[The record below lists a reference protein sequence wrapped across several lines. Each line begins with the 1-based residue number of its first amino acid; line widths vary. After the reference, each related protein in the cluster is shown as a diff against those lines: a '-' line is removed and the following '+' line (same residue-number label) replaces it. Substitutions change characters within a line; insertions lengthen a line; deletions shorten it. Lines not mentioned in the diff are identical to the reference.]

1 MTTRLQE
8 LRQWVCWEWEQRD
21 GKATKVPF
29 SPHEPRRAKSDDPTT
44 WGTLTEARQ
53 SARERDYE
61 GVGFVFTAED
71 PFCGVD
77 LDAVLNP
84 ETGEV
89 EEWAMEIVRELD
101 SYTEISPSGNG
112 LHIILRAELPAGG
125 NRKGR
130 IEIYDRGRFFTVTGH
145 HLPGTPKLV
154 KDRQP
159 QLDALH
165 RRLFPAR
172 AVPSRNGYTGEVA
185 DEDLIEK
192 ATAAANGEKFRLLW
206 SGDWEGAGY
215 GSRSEADLALC
226 SMIAFWTGP
235 DEVRVA
241 DLFSRSG
248 LAREKWAR
256 PDYRQRTLSRALEGA
271 KFYRPPEV
279 RPPRK
284 APEEREGVGGGRDT
298 EYSSPVVR
306 AATLPEALVFPL
318 EVLPAECRG
327 LTEEAA
333 GALGCAPELVAL
345 PMLAALS
352 SAAGATRL
360 VEIKRGWKEGTT
372 LFLAVVASPGAMKS
386 PAARVAL
393 AAVHE
398 CQEDHKACYAQDK
411 EAYEQEYREWEVER
425 KLAGK
430 NNEPAPEQPKAPSM
444 RRAIVS
450 DTTLEALVG
459 LLEDNARG
467 FLVHRDE
474 IAGWLRSM
482 DQYRSGGKGS
492 DRQHWL
498 SMWDNQP
505 FVVDRKSRLGEPI
518 ILSRPVVSLFGG
530 IQPAMLGEMG
540 GAMEDGMMDRFLF
553 GYPAA
558 RRIRYNEREVS
569 EEAEK
574 RYADLYR
581 RLAALPLAI
590 DENGAPNPKVLK
602 LTLDSKRRFAEAV
615 DSLGDET
622 LEPGFPVRLEGAWSK
637 MRSYLARISLLLAL
651 CRCSAETKADG
662 TGDRPERVEVE
673 DVEGACTLVGY
684 FKAHAKRVYA
694 ELREA
699 DPLDVLGE
707 ELKAFLE
714 EEGGHWAGTPTELH
728 EELMGRDAEE
738 VPANAVNLTKRVL
751 AIAGRSA
758 GLEARRGKSDG
769 TRTLHLTLK
778 STVRT
783 VPSDP
788 VPASDGAS
796 RATRDS
802 KSGGQADGTWECM
815 HGFAGGQGCYLC
827 DPQHPYRLQSEAVT

>member
-1 MTTRLQE
+1 M
-8 LRQWVCWEWEQRD
+8 
-21 GKATKVPF
+21 
-29 SPHEPRRAKSDDPTT
+29 
-44 WGTLTEARQ
+44 
-53 SARERDYE
+53 
-61 GVGFVFTAED
+61 
-71 PFCGVD
+71 
-77 LDAVLNP
+77 
-84 ETGEV
+84 
-89 EEWAMEIVRELD
+89 
-101 SYTEISPSGNG
+101 
-112 LHIILRAELPAGG
+112 
-125 NRKGR
+125 
-130 IEIYDRGRFFTVTGH
+130 
-145 HLPGTPKLV
+145 
-154 KDRQP
+154 
-159 QLDALH
+159 
-165 RRLFPAR
+165 
-172 AVPSRNGYTGEVA
+172 
-185 DEDLIEK
+185 
-192 ATAAANGEKFRLLW
+192 
-206 SGDWEGAGY
+206 
-215 GSRSEADLALC
+215 
-226 SMIAFWTGP
+226 
-235 DEVRVA
+235 
-241 DLFSRSG
+241 
-248 LAREKWAR
+248 
-256 PDYRQRTLSRALEGA
+256 
-271 KFYRPPEV
+271 

-284 APEEREGVGGGRDT
+284 APEEREGVGDGRDT
-298 EYSSPVVR
+298 EDASSLVR
-306 AATLPEALVFPL
+306 TATLPEALEFPL
-318 EVLPAECRG
+318 EVLPPECRG
-327 LTEEAA
+327 LAEEAA

-345 PMLAALS
+345 PMLLALS

-360 VEIKRGWKEGTT
+360 VEIKRGWTEGTT
-372 LFLAVVASPGAMKS
+372 LFLAAVAPPGAMKS

-393 AAVHE
+393 APVHE
-398 CQEDHKACYAQDK
+398 RQEYHKACYVQDK

-425 KLAGK
+425 KLASK
-430 NNEPAPEQPKAPSM
+430 NDEPAPEQPKAPSM

-459 LLEDNARG
+459 VLEDNARG

-474 IAGWLRSM
+474 LAGWLRSM

-505 FVVDRKSRLGEPI
+505 IVVDRKSRLGEPI

-540 GAMEDGMMDRFLF
+540 GAMEDGMIDRFLF

-602 LTLDSKRRFAEAV
+602 LTLDAKRRFAEAV
-615 DSLGDET
+615 DFLGDET

-637 MRSYLARISLLLAL
+637 MRGYLARISLLLAL
-651 CRCSAETKADG
+651 CRCSTETKADG
-662 TGDRPERVEVE
+662 TGDRSEQVEVE
-673 DVEGACTLVGY
+673 DVEGACILVGY

-714 EEGGHWAGTPTELH
+714 EEGGQWAGTPTELH
-728 EELMGRDAEE
+728 EELMSRDAEG

-769 TRTLHLTLK
+769 TRTLRLTLK

-783 VPSDP
+783 VPCDP

-796 RATRDS
+796 RDTRDS
-802 KSGGQADGTWECM
+802 KSESQVDGTRECM
-815 HGFAGGQGCYLC
+815 HGFVGGRGCYVC
-827 DPQHPYRLQSEAVT
+827 DRQHPYRH